1 VSRRGTT
8 GIRALVQSILAEGTD
23 VDPDRNY
30 RCFGGRVVQFGSREC
45 LDDIRMRMDDAVE
58 TRDSCDCRTD
68 KRAAYNGL
76 LQMLRR
82 ELRDADRA
90 HRILYPEGM
99 E

>member
-1 VSRRGTT
+1 
-8 GIRALVQSILAEGTD
+8 
-23 VDPDRNY
+23 
-30 RCFGGRVVQFGSREC
+30 
-45 LDDIRMRMDDAVE
+45 MDDAVE

>member
-1 VSRRGTT
+1 MRAGV
-8 GIRALVQSILAEGTD
+8 RALVQAILAEGTE
-23 VDPDRNY
+23 VDPLRTY
-30 RCFGGRVVQFGSREC
+30 RCFGGAEVQFGSAEC
-45 LDDIRMRMDDAVE
+45 LDDIQMRMEDAVA

-82 ELRDADRA
+82 ELREAERA
-90 HRILYPEGM
+90 HRVLYPEGM